1 MGKKILLEDYLNH
14 LSKGNRIKLPL
25 RSMAKILV
33 LAKKHLNREGM
44 VTFRKVI
51 KNQQPVTPLLGISE
65 VSQFIEG
72 TESN

>member
-1 MGKKILLEDYLNH
+1 
-14 LSKGNRIKLPL
+14 
-25 RSMAKILV
+25 MAKILV